1 MRPDRL
7 RGAASP
13 NAKGLG
19 EGLYREVSMLLPLLA
34 DKVFT
39 IRGGLVMVRPR
50 QIGLNRDSLI
60 QRQLGIAPVAQL
72 DRASDY
78 GSEGQEFESS
88 RARQVSIARTDT
100 GSARC
105 KP

>member
-1 MRPDRL
+1 
-7 RGAASP
+7 
-13 NAKGLG
+13 
-19 EGLYREVSMLLPLLA
+19 
-34 DKVFT
+34 
-39 IRGGLVMVRPR
+39 MVRPR

-88 RARQVSIARTDT
+88 RARQVSMGLCPIASPISQYFSKGADGTFVDAGAFYLFMPVISIWRTAWILKRR
-100 GSARC
+100 G
-105 KP
+105 